1 MPERTGNYKKCLQEF
16 MEWAN
21 IKGMRLGENNEVDD
35 ALVRFMND
43 RYLAGLQAHLG
54 KRLMGALMSEAP
66 EFSKVGRRTAA
77 LRVCNLPCFVALSS
91 SMSLITVIP
100 QGPLESNGRKHLSLS
115 SCSHCYRS
123 WETSPLKVR
132 FGPRRWPARLPH
144 TKKSNFLSSTY
155 GGDWR
160 LCVDMALAS

>member
-1 MPERTGNYKKCLQEF
+1 

-35 ALVRFMND
+35 ALVGFMND

-77 LRVCNLPCFVALSS
+77 LRVWNLPCFVTLSS

-100 QGPLESNGRKHLSLS
+100 QGPLSQTAENICPHHRVHIATHIATGAGK
-115 SCSHCYRS
+115 
-123 WETSPLKVR
+123 
-132 FGPRRWPARLPH
+132 PAH
-144 TKKSNFLSSTY
+144 
-155 GGDWR
+155 
-160 LCVDMALAS
+160 